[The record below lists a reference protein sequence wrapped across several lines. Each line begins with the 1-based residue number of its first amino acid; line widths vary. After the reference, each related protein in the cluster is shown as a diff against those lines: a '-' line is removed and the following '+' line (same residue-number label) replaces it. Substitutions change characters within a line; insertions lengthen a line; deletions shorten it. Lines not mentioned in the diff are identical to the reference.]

1 MAKCP
6 ECKSTKYEL
15 MDIFD
20 EDMCD
25 DVTLYMYGEA
35 VCSKCHFTF
44 PIRIFYKWVKDENI
58 ED

>member
-6 ECKSTKYEL
+6 KCKSEKYEL
-15 MDIFD
+15 TDIFD

-25 DVTLYMYGEA
+25 DVRLYMYGIA

-44 PIRIFYKWVKDENI
+44 PIRIFYKWV
-58 ED
+58 EDVNVED